1 MKTTIKAIL
10 CAMLLA
16 AALCGCGAKPGG
28 AAEGDGTTLAGGYSK
43 PRTPDADE
51 KALFESLTDGLEGV
65 KYKPLNVATQVVAGT
80 NYRFVCQ
87 GRETARK
94 GRKFDAVITIYKP
107 LPGQGEPR
115 VTSVERQRR

>member
-1 MKTTIKAIL
+1 MMTRIT
-10 CAMLLA
+10 AMLCTVLLA
-16 AALCGCGAKPGG
+16 VAMCGCGARQ
-28 AAEGDGTTLAGGYSK
+28 DGEAVAGGYSK

-51 KALFESLTDGLEGV
+51 KALFESLTQGLEGV
-65 KYKPLNVATQVVAGT
+65 TYKPLNVATQVVAGT
-80 NYRFVCQ
+80 NYRFLCQ

-94 GRKFDAVITIYKP
+94 GRKFDAVITIHKP